1 LFLLLPQ
8 LLGIAGYE
16 ALLRA
21 PTEALAD
28 KLLQLIGQ
36 KYSVNTSKAH
46 LQNEVMLTVSDNT
59 ILLYFNSPQLSIF
72 HLYLQFHAGFK

>member
-1 LFLLLPQ
+1 LFLLLSQ

-28 KLLQLIGQ
+28 KLLQLI
-36 KYSVNTSKAH
+36 KYFSF
-46 LQNEVMLTVSDNT
+46 VSA
-59 ILLYFNSPQLSIF
+59 ISCWFLSDI
-72 HLYLQFHAGFK
+72 KC